1 MMIHNKSI
9 KETLDE
15 YQLMIDE
22 NEETIKLLNEQ
33 VSQMIERNVNLIK
46 LLNELK
52 DIATQLELVGID
64 ISKTSVSDLEN
75 KSPIENGCKVD
86 LDTLVKV
93 RDGKMFKN

>member
-1 MMIHNKSI
+1 MIHDKSI

-22 NEETIKLLNEQ
+22 NEEAIKLLNDQ

-52 DIATQLELVGID
+52 DIATQLELVGVD

-75 KSPIENGCKVD
+75 KSPIENDCKVD
-86 LDTLVKV
+86 LDTLMKV
-93 RDGKMFKN
+93 REGKMFKN

>member
-1 MMIHNKSI
+1 MKHDKSI
-9 KETLDE
+9 QETLNE
-15 YQLMIDE
+15 YQSMIDE
-22 NEETIKLLNEQ
+22 NEKTIKLLNDQ

-64 ISKTSVSDLEN
+64 ITKTSIRDLEN

-86 LDTLVKV
+86 LDTLIKV